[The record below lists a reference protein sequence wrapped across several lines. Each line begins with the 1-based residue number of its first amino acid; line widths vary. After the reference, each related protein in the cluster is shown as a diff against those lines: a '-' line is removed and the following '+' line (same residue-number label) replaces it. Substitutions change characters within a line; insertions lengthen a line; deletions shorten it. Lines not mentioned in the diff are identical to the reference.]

1 MRKHTL
7 HITSISS
14 LLTTFSVLVI
24 LLASCT
30 PGPITGATPNTDGAM
45 TLAFST
51 VNAALTSTAQ
61 SILPTETP
69 VPTATVPRTPP
80 ALPSTYQTSAL
91 NPLDTP
97 HTYITDTCQY
107 LKAKWDPNNA
117 APGTVVMV
125 IMFHS
130 IEKGSETASNPMH
143 VGSGDFKKL
152 MKSLHDMGFQ
162 AINAVQLADFLDTNS
177 KIPSRSVVLVQDDR
191 HAAENY
197 NDWFRPYWQQWG
209 WPVVNAWISF
219 DDSIRTRIL
228 QENMALGAEGF
239 VDYQSHGTIHNI
251 NMTDASTDEYIRSEF
266 QGSISDLQQNFGKTP
281 VAIIWPGGGFGVRPV
296 QVAREFGY
304 RIGFTTHPRGPI
316 MFNWIPLADAND
328 PGRPMYVAEGYVN
341 DPRMVLPRYWPS
353 QVLGNLD
360 TIRIL
365 GEEAAIY
372 AEQNKATEL
381 EYYDIICSP
390 TLGPIPTI
398 SP

>member
-1 MRKHTL
+1 
-7 HITSISS
+7 
-14 LLTTFSVLVI
+14 
-24 LLASCT
+24 
-30 PGPITGATPNTDGAM
+30 M
-45 TLAFST
+45 TLAFAT
-51 VNAALTSTAQ
+51 VNAALTATAQ

-80 ALPSTYQTSAL
+80 ALPPTFQTSAL

-117 APGTVVMV
+117 APGTIVMV

-130 IEKGSETASNPMH
+130 IEKGAETASNPMH
-143 VGSGDFKKL
+143 VGSGDFKRL

-162 AINAVQLADFLDTNS
+162 AINAEQLADFLDTNS
-177 KIPSRSVVLVQDDR
+177 KIPSRSVVLIQDDR

-197 NDWFRPYWQQWG
+197 NDWFRPYWQEWG

-228 QENMALGAEGF
+228 QENIALGAEGF

-296 QVAREFGY
+296 QIAREFGY

-328 PGRPMYVAEGYVN
+328 PGRPAYVAEGYVN

-353 QVLGNLD
+353 QVLENLD
-360 TIRIL
+360 TIRIM
-365 GEEAAIY
+365 GEEAAAY

-390 TLGPIPTI
+390 TLGPIPTLA
-398 SP
+398 P

>member
-1 MRKHTL
+1 
-7 HITSISS
+7 
-14 LLTTFSVLVI
+14 
-24 LLASCT
+24 
-30 PGPITGATPNTDGAM
+30 M
-45 TLAFST
+45 TLAFAT
-51 VNAALTSTAQ
+51 VNAMLTSTAQ
-61 SILPTETP
+61 SVLPTETP

-80 ALPSTYQTSAL
+80 ALPPTFQTSAL

-97 HTYITDTCQY
+97 HTYLTDTCQY

-117 APGTVVMV
+117 APGTIVMV

-130 IEKGSETASNPMH
+130 IEKGAETASNPMH

-162 AINAVQLADFLDTNS
+162 AINAEQLADFLDTNS
-177 KIPSRSVVLVQDDR
+177 KIPSRSVVLIQDDR
-191 HAAENY
+191 HAAENF

-209 WPVVNAWISF
+209 WQVVNAWISF

-228 QENMALGAEGF
+228 QDNIALGAEGF

-296 QVAREFGY
+296 QIAREFGY

-328 PGRPMYVAEGYVN
+328 PGRPAYVAEGYVN

-353 QVLGNLD
+353 QVLENLD
-360 TIRIL
+360 TIRIM
-365 GEEAAIY
+365 GEAAAAY

-390 TLGPIPTI
+390 TLGPIP
-398 SP
+398 SLAP